1 MCTKS
6 KAKHLL
12 KMSKLISAVF
22 DKNRPVFVAYVTA
35 GYPQK
40 SVTVDVLLKL
50 QSGGADIIELGV
62 PFSDPIA
69 DGPVIQESSLVALEN
84 GIDLAECFK
93 MVAEARSKGLCIP
106 VVMMGYYNP
115 FLIYGE
121 EKLVKDAAR
130 VGVDGFI
137 IVDLPL
143 EEAHLLRNLCSKEGY
158 LMIRLTIIG

>member
-1 MCTKS
+1 
-6 KAKHLL
+6 
-12 KMSKLISAVF
+12 MSKLISTVF
-22 DKNRPVFVAYVTA
+22 SDKSRPAFVAYVTA

-62 PFSDPIA
+62 PFSDPTA

-84 GIDLAECFK
+84 GIDLHECFRI
-93 MVAEARSKGLCIP
+93 VTEARSKGMSIP

-121 EKLVKDAAR
+121 EKVVQDAVRA
-130 VGVDGFI
+130 GVNGFI

-143 EEAHLLRNLCSKEGY
+143 DEAHLFRSLCSKEGY
-158 LMIRLTIIG
+158 FYLLILLD